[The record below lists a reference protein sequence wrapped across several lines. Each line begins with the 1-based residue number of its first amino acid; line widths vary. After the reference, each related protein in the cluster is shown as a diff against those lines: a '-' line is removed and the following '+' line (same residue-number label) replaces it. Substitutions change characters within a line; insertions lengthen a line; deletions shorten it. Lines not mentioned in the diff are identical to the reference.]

1 MGNNMG
7 SSKKENDGQE
17 SEYPADINNMVVEST
32 TFEICKLHEV
42 VTAMEKRITALEA
55 RLEQSSDPPVD
66 ILSIREKVR
75 IVNAARATGS
85 RSEIIKAHRLING
98 M

>member
-1 MGNNMG
+1 MG

-17 SEYPADINNMVVEST
+17 SEYPADINDMVMEST
-32 TFEICKLHEV
+32 TFEIFKLHAV
-42 VTAMEKRITALEA
+42 VAAMEKKIAALEA

-66 ILSIREKVR
+66 ILSIREKSR
-75 IVNAARATGS
+75 IMQAAHASGS
-85 RSEIIKAHRLING
+85 RSEIIKATRLING